1 MVSLLRL
8 ASDVSAGK
16 GLSSRA
22 LLDFS
27 APGASH
33 TTLEHAA
40 LHHLTLD
47 IVKPDQKT
55 LQYY

>member
-1 MVSLLRL
+1 MEPICITSKIANYQNYVHH
-8 ASDVSAGK
+8 
-16 GLSSRA
+16 
-22 LLDFS
+22 
-27 APGASH
+27 P
-33 TTLEHAA
+33 TLEHAA